1 MQDGAQKTKAV
12 SDSVAAIVDDPPAEA
27 NRALE
32 SDPKETPAVEN
43 METTEEKEQDH
54 GSKEEPDETPAGD
67 ETKPSDSVGGATLD
81 LPKVKH
87 AGNVP
92 VRRHAEEP
100 PPCRLTLLSL
110 CFHQVTE
117 KKTQPDGCQTR
128 TSSHPSGDAPAET
141 EQSRK
146 TAEKKAEPKEE
157 ELRKQERDIKKEKE
171 ARERR
176 EKEKRVK
183 ERKEREE
190 KARKERERKEEERR
204 EWERKERARRER
216 KRAYDD
222 EPRSSRRTDGNRK
235 SSWREEPKNRK
246 VRRQAETQ
254 VAASVV
260 R

>member
-1 MQDGAQKTKAV
+1 M
-12 SDSVAAIVDDPPAEA
+12 SESVAAAVDDPPAEA

-32 SDPKETPAVEN
+32 SDTPAVEN
-43 METTEEKEQDH
+43 METTEEKEQDR
-54 GSKEEPDETPAGD
+54 GSKEEPD

-81 LPKVKH
+81 LPEVKH
-87 AGNVP
+87 ARNVP
-92 VRRHAEEP
+92 VRRRAEEP
-100 PPCRLTLLSL
+100 PTCQLTRLSL

-117 KKTQPDGCQTR
+117 KLAKTQPDGCQTR

-176 EKEKRVK
+176 EKERKVK

-190 KARKERERKEEERR
+190 KARRERERREE
-204 EWERKERARRER
+204 ERKERARRER

-246 VRRQAETQ
+246 VR
-254 VAASVV
+254 
-260 R
+260 

>member
-1 MQDGAQKTKAV
+1 MC
-12 SDSVAAIVDDPPAEA
+12 DSVAAAVDDPPAEA
-27 NRALE
+27 NME
-32 SDPKETPAVEN
+32 SNTKETPAVEN
-43 METTEEKEQDH
+43 TETTEEKEQDH

-67 ETKPSDSVGGATLD
+67 ETKSSDSVGGATLD

-87 AGNVP
+87 AGNVS
-92 VRRHAEEP
+92 VRHHAEEP
-100 PPCRLTLLSL
+100 PTCQLTRSSL
-110 CFHQVTE
+110 CFHQVSE
-117 KKTQPDGCQTR
+117 KLAKTQPDGCQAR
-128 TSSHPSGDAPAET
+128 TSSHPSGDAPVET

-171 ARERR
+171 AREKR
-176 EKEKRVK
+176 EKERRVK

-190 KARKERERKEEERR
+190 KARKERERRDEERR

-216 KRAYDD
+216 KRVYDD

-235 SSWREEPKNRK
+235 SSWREEPKNKK

-254 VAASVV
+254 VAA
-260 R
+260 

>member
-1 MQDGAQKTKAV
+1 M
-12 SDSVAAIVDDPPAEA
+12 SDSVASAVEPPAEA

-32 SDPKETPAVEN
+32 SDSKETPAVEN
-43 METTEEKEQDH
+43 METIEEKEQDH
-54 GSKEEPDETPAGD
+54 GSKEEPDETLAGD
-67 ETKPSDSVGGATLD
+67 ETKPSDSLGGATLD

-87 AGNVP
+87 TRDVP
-92 VRRHAEEP
+92 VRRRAEEP
-100 PPCRLTLLSL
+100 PTCQLTRLSL

-117 KKTQPDGCQTR
+117 KLAKTQPDGCQTR

-146 TAEKKAEPKEE
+146 PAEKKAEPKEE

-176 EKEKRVK
+176 EKERKVR

-190 KARKERERKEEERR
+190 KARKERERREEERR

-216 KRAYDD
+216 KRVYDD
-222 EPRSSRRTDGNRK
+222 EPRSSHRMDGNRK

-246 VRRQAETQ
+246 VRRQAET
-254 VAASVV
+254 
-260 R
+260 RL